1 MIKKN
6 KPNVV
11 FIWEVDKI
19 LKAHLRKNLSQ
30 EVNLIFA
37 DKSFAAKKKKL
48 YETADAIVGWRPEKE
63 LLFNAKKLKLFIN
76 PGTGIKHQI
85 ENFRELTKIR
95 NVKLI
100 NGHGHSYATAQ
111 HAVAM
116 LLALMNRIV
125 QHHNWMERGVWR
137 TSDDK
142 DIFSASIM
150 MKNRKIGLLGYGAI
164 NSKVHKFLS
173 GFSNEF
179 NILKRRLDKQSPH
192 VTKDQAGNKVS
203 LYGEENLN
211 DFLKDSDILII
222 AIPHTSKTE
231 GLIGSKELK
240 LLGKN
245 GLLVNVARGTIV
257 DEVILYNALSKGTIA
272 GAALDVWY
280 NYNPKKDKK
289 GREYPYSNPF
299 HKLSNVV
306 LSPHRA
312 ASPFDDLGRWD
323 EVIEN
328 LKRLASGKRT
338 FLNVVDLKEE
348 Y

>member
-1 MIKKN
+1 MINKN
-6 KPNVV
+6 KPNVL
-11 FIWEVDKI
+11 FIWEIDKE

-30 EVNLIFA
+30 KVNLIFA
-37 DKSFAAKKKKL
+37 DKSFAGKKAKL

-63 LLFNAKKLKLFIN
+63 LLFSAKKLKLFIN

-85 ENFRELTKIR
+85 ENFRELSKIR
-95 NVKLI
+95 KVKLI

-125 QHHNWMERGVWR
+125 SHHKWMENGVWR

-150 MKNRKIGLLGYGAI
+150 LKDRKIGLLGYGAI
-164 NSKVHKFLS
+164 NSKVHRFLS
-173 GFSNEF
+173 GFSNDF
-179 NILKRRLDKQSPH
+179 NILKRRLDKNSPH
-192 VTKDQAGNKVS
+192 MLTDQAGNKVT
-203 LYGEENLN
+203 LFGEDDLP
-211 DFLKDSDILII
+211 DFLKNSDILII
-222 AIPHTSKTE
+222 AVPHTSKTE
-231 GLIGSKELK
+231 NLIGSKELK
-240 LLGKN
+240 LLGRK

-257 DEVILYNALSKGTIA
+257 NEASLYDALDKGVIA

-289 GREYPYSNPF
+289 GKEFPYSNPF

-338 FLNVVDLKEE
+338 FLNVVDLDEE